1 MTAKSRR
8 EEYAEATKEA
18 IINSGLE
25 SFVEKGYLRAS
36 LDEVADHARVTK
48 GAVYHHFSNKREVF
62 EAVFKMV
69 SSAGMGQLRSRM
81 SAYPDTG
88 KMVITNLLNSYF
100 DICVDRVYYRI
111 ILQEGPAA
119 LGWELWRNFVQE
131 FVEHPLL
138 TMAKNSGQDLG
149 APPISDE
156 LLLRILTNA
165 IHELALT
172 VVDNPNRPQAA
183 EEARLLISELATSF
197 GLGRHHDPR
206 LSRRPN
212 PSRLL
217 SM

>member
-18 IINSGLE
+18 IIISGLE

-62 EAVFKMV
+62 EAVFTMV
-69 SSAGMGQLRSRM
+69 SSAGMSQLKNRM

-88 KMVITNLLNSYF
+88 NAVIANLLNSYF

-119 LGWELWRNFVQE
+119 LGWELWRSFVQE
-131 FVEHPLL
+131 SIEHPLL
-138 TMAKNSGQDLG
+138 TMVKSFAQDPA

-183 EEARLLISELATSF
+183 KEARLLIGELATSF
-197 GLGRHHDPR
+197 GLGRQPR
-206 LSRRPN
+206 PKTKSPV
-212 PSRLL
+212 
-217 SM
+217 

>member
-25 SFVEKGYLRAS
+25 CFVEKGYLRAS

-48 GAVYHHFSNKREVF
+48 GAVYHHFNNKREVF
-62 EAVFKMV
+62 EAVFTMV
-69 SSAGMGQLRSRM
+69 TSAGTSRLRSRM

-111 ILQEGPAA
+111 VLQEGPAA

-131 FVEHPLL
+131 SIERPLL
-138 TMAKNSGQDLG
+138 TMAKNSAQDPV

-183 EEARLLISELATSF
+183 KEARLLISELATSF
-197 GLGRHHDPR
+197 SLGRQPR
-206 LSRRPN
+206 PKVKS
-212 PSRLL
+212 SA
-217 SM
+217 

>member
-18 IINSGLE
+18 IIKSGLE

-36 LDEVADHARVTK
+36 LDEVADHARVSK
-48 GAVYHHFSNKREVF
+48 GAVYHHFTNKREVF
-62 EAVFKMV
+62 EAVFSMV
-69 SSAGMGQLRSRM
+69 SSSGMNQLRS
-81 SAYPDTG
+81 
-88 KMVITNLLNSYF
+88 KMAACSDNENTVITNLLNSYF

-111 ILQEGPAA
+111 VLQEGPAA

-131 FVEHPLL
+131 SIEHPLL
-138 TMAKNSGQDLG
+138 TMAKSSAQDPA

-156 LLLRILTNA
+156 LLLRILTSA

-183 EEARLLISELATSF
+183 KEARLLISELATSF
-197 GLGRHHDPR
+197 GLGRKPR
-206 LSRRPN
+206 QGLIKS
-212 PSRLL
+212 SA
-217 SM
+217 

>member
-1 MTAKSRR
+1 MAAKSRR

-48 GAVYHHFSNKREVF
+48 GAVYHHFNNKREVF
-62 EAVFKMV
+62 EAVFTMV
-69 SSAGMGQLRSRM
+69 TSGGMSQLRSRM

-88 KMVITNLLNSYF
+88 KTVITNLLNSYF

-111 ILQEGPAA
+111 VLQEGPAA

-131 FVEHPLL
+131 SIEHPML
-138 TMAKNSGQDLG
+138 TMAKNSVQDP
-149 APPISDE
+149 ASPPISDE

-183 EEARLLISELATSF
+183 KEARLLISELATSF
-197 GLGRHHDPR
+197 GLGRQQQPKIK
-206 LSRRPN
+206 SPV
-212 PSRLL
+212 
-217 SM
+217 

>member
-48 GAVYHHFSNKREVF
+48 GAVYHHFNNKREVF
-62 EAVFKMV
+62 EVVFKMV
-69 SSAGMGQLRSRM
+69 SSAGLSQLRSRM
-81 SAYPDTG
+81 LAYPDTG
-88 KMVITNLLNSYF
+88 KTVITNLLNSYF
-100 DICVDRVYYRI
+100 DVCVDRVYYRI
-111 ILQEGPAA
+111 VLQEGPAA
-119 LGWELWRNFVQE
+119 LGWELWRSFVQE
-131 FVEHPLL
+131 CIERPLL
-138 TMAKNSGQDLG
+138 TMVKNSAQDLG

-172 VVDNPNRPQAA
+172 VVDNPNGPQAA
-183 EEARLLISELATSF
+183 QEARLLIGELATSF
-197 GLGRHHDPR
+197 GNDLR
-206 LSRRPN
+206 LSRHSG
-212 PSRLL
+212 PSTLL
-217 SM
+217 SL

>member
-18 IINSGLE
+18 IVKSGRE
-25 SFVEKGYLRAS
+25 FFAEKGYARAS

-62 EAVFKMV
+62 EAVFTMV
-69 SSAGMGQLRSRM
+69 SSVGMSELTRRM
-81 SAYPDTG
+81 SAYPDSG

-100 DICVDRVYYRI
+100 DVCVDRVYYRI

-131 FVEHPLL
+131 CIEHPLL
-138 TMAKNSGQDLG
+138 AMAKNSDQDLA

-183 EEARLLISELATSF
+183 KEARLLISELATSF
-197 GLGRHHDPR
+197 GLGRHHELGLSQRSDP
-206 LSRRPN
+206 ST
-212 PSRLL
+212 LL
-217 SM
+217 SL